1 MKTIFVD
8 CTYLYH
14 HPELNTGIQRVVRR
28 VIENFQDLSVEK
40 SLNIV
45 PVTIGN
51 GEFRP
56 IDLSDLYNFK
66 QHDDRESRVS
76 LAKKNLASFVSK
88 SYLYAR
94 ELICKIHPSEKFRRF
109 LFAPKENFGL
119 SYLITKFIISPI
131 LSIVGR
137 QGANNPEKIADF
149 SVIKKGDILLLID
162 STWYSNIWE
171 SVAQFKEKE
180 GQVVS
185 VIYDLI
191 PITHPNFCNDF
202 LVDTFHEWFSRSVH
216 YIDQYIAI
224 SDTVRADLECYMT
237 DRFGEE
243 GRNKSYDYFLL
254 GSDFNYTN
262 SQYEPVRQSLKD
274 SLSGGSTYLMVST
287 IDLRKNHNYLLDS
300 FERLWEKG
308 EAVNLCIVGR
318 VGWNVNSIIKR
329 INKHPE
335 HTFKLNH
342 WSDLNDAELLYC
354 YQHAKMLVF
363 PSIVEGFGLPII
375 ESLSNALPVLAS
387 DTRVH
392 REVGG
397 EHVGYF
403 DLSTPDSLC
412 RQIEQIERTG
422 IPRNLKVPEHYCWLN
437 WRESSENLLDKIH
450 PE

>member
-1 MKTIFVD
+1 MKTIFID

-14 HPELNTGIQRVVRR
+14 HAELNTGIQRVVRR
-28 VIENFQDLSVEK
+28 VIENFQDLSIEK
-40 SLNIV
+40 SLNVV

-56 IDLSDLYNFK
+56 VDVSDLYNLNQPGKGGGAFW
-66 QHDDRESRVS
+66 
-76 LAKKNLASFVSK
+76 AKVNLASIISR
-88 SYLYAR
+88 SYLGAR
-94 ELICKIHPSEKFRRF
+94 ELLCKAYPSKKFRRF
-109 LFAPKENFGL
+109 LFAPRENFGL
-119 SYLITKFIISPI
+119 SYLITEFIIKPG
-131 LSIVGR
+131 LFVLGKKVDDK
-137 QGANNPEKIADF
+137 NTKIADF
-149 SVIKKGDILLLID
+149 SVIEKGDILLLID

-180 GQVVS
+180 GQVIS

-202 LVDTFHEWFSRSVH
+202 LVDTFHEWFSRSVN

-224 SDTVRADLECYMT
+224 SDTVRADLEYYMV

-243 GRNKSYDYFLL
+243 GRKKIYDYFLL
-254 GSDFNYTN
+254 GSDFNYSN
-262 SQYEPVRQSLKD
+262 SQEETVRKSLKD
-274 SLSGGSTYLMVST
+274 SLAGGNTYLMVST
-287 IDLRKNHNYLLDS
+287 IDLRKNHSYLLDS
-300 FERLWEKG
+300 FDRLWERG
-308 EAVNLCIVGR
+308 EKVNLCIVGR
-318 VGWNVNSIIKR
+318 VGWNVNPIIKR
-329 INKHPE
+329 IHKHPE
-335 HTFKLNH
+335 HKLKLNH
-342 WSDLNDAELLYC
+342 WSDLNDSELLYC
-354 YQHAKMLVF
+354 YQHARMLVF

-375 ESLSNALPVLAS
+375 ESLSNGLPVLAS

-412 RQIEQIERTG
+412 RQVEQIERTG
-422 IPRNLKVPEHYCWLN
+422 IPRSLKVPEDYRWLS
-437 WRESSENLLDKIH
+437 WRESSKNLLEKIH